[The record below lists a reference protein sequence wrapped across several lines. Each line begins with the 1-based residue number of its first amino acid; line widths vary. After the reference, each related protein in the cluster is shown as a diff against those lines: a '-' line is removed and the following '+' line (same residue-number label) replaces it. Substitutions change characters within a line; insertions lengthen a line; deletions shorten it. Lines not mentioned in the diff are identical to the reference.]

1 MKTGPHMSSDE
12 ISKPSREGGEA
23 ASKAENA
30 VRHAPEGAVVP
41 REKRTIGAETS
52 REEDA

>member
-1 MKTGPHMSSDE
+1 MTPERPDDKQEKTPARQGA
-12 ISKPSREGGEA
+12 G
-23 ASKAENA
+23 ASKAEGA
-30 VRHAPEGAVVP
+30 VRDAPASDVAP